1 MKGERL
7 GEFEELLLLAAQAL
21 PADDCSVVEMQRYLE
36 RVTERSVSLGA
47 VYAGLDR
54 LELKGCVRSTL
65 GDATPQRGGKRKRIF
80 AVTGEGRRVA
90 REARRVRDTIWRTIE
105 DR

>member
-7 GEFEELLLLAAQAL
+7 GEFEELLLLAAQAI
-21 PADDCSVVEMQRYLE
+21 PPDECSVVPIQEYLE
-36 RVTERSVSLGA
+36 RLTERSVSLGA

-65 GDATPQRGGKRKRIF
+65 GEVTRERGGKRKRIF
-80 AVTGEGRRVA
+80 SVTNEGRRVA
-90 REARRVRDTIWRTIE
+90 RDARRVREAIWRTIE
-105 DR
+105 GR